1 MSAAVVITDT
11 WQPAILRLVPFSSN
25 SARAK
30 DHVGS
35 ANPFTGKNHYG
46 VREYPVLA
54 VTRSCSE
61 STFANLANEGNVNQS
76 ESKISVSKSS
86 TINPVGGIEFN
97 KMDDSEKI
105 LQVESANDRR
115 KNKKVMNDMQDA
127 RFSVQ
132 NLNDQLSSSFSFK
145 SSEVNSD
152 SKGVKSK
159 KGRKENSLAY
169 VVLPKPTINRTQDG
183 NSSLY
188 FFKQNGYRRAGAP
201 TPGELD
207 LQRYRET
214 SVLNQSQTKKKYK
227 LNINQL
233 PRSTTPINDHDPDKL
248 NMKQVIAFLQNK
260 APRDSVQKRKST
272 PNSRSSL
279 GTRSDQRSIEFP
291 LKTESRIR
299 PDTVERYRD
308 SRPNSISVQTI
319 GSPETGALSV
329 LSTSSPS
336 LSSGHNRSASSQK
349 SVSTK
354 SCMIRSSPV
363 RSGGNHKR
371 TKEFK
376 LYRFLSLAPSDT
388 PMLMTPNCSIRMDD
402 NCAEGGTVNENKD
415 MDSTNY
421 RSSLNSLNPENS
433 SDNNKHNS
441 SHKSVKKSKVNLLHT
456 KVFQRHD
463 KHNEDEG
470 YDDTSGKRQIR
481 LPRMSDY
488 EDIYNIEMGSDIC
501 SDVAENV
508 SDTGETNNSHPESH
522 ETRMPLVRPLSHN
535 NVKIIR
541 KESNSDKYAISIK
554 RQSSSPSQTVPEPE
568 SHSES
573 KDQSCPIS
581 KTCEELPKSS
591 VRFLEVENNMA
602 HDALYSQKKIHV
614 SLPKENKSG
623 HTSEIVR
630 LSLRHEKNASPRS
643 TYMSDMKKPRDD
655 SGFGNSDTVS
665 ESRVSSLSMASS
677 SSYVHNGEFV
687 KDPSRMNNGNV
698 NGNGFIKVREKLKA
712 QVYNTE

>member
-1 MSAAVVITDT
+1 MSAAVVMTDA

-30 DHVGS
+30 DHVGF
-35 ANPFTGKNHYG
+35 ANPVTGKEHKG

-61 STFANLANEGNVNQS
+61 CTFATSANEKNENQS
-76 ESKISVSKSS
+76 DSRISVSKSC
-86 TINPVGGIEFN
+86 TINPVGGVELS
-97 KMDDSEKI
+97 KMDDSEKR
-105 LQVESANDRR
+105 LQVEPLNDRR
-115 KNKKVMNDMQDA
+115 KNNKTMNDMKGA

-132 NLNDQLSSSFSFK
+132 NLNDQLSSSSSFK

-152 SKGVKSK
+152 LKGKKSTS
-159 KGRKENSLAY
+159 GRREESLAY
-169 VVLPKPTINRTQDG
+169 IVLPKPTINRSPDV
-183 NSSLY
+183 NSSIY
-188 FFKQNGYRRAGAP
+188 FYKQNGYRRAGAP

-248 NMKQVIAFLQNK
+248 NMKQVIAFLQTK
-260 APRDSVQKRKST
+260 APRDSVQKMKST
-272 PNSRSSL
+272 PHSRSSL
-279 GTRSDQRSIEFP
+279 GTRGDQRSSEFP
-291 LKTESRIR
+291 LKTESRVR

-319 GSPETGALSV
+319 GSQETGALSV
-329 LSTSSPS
+329 LSTSSPA
-336 LSSGHNRSASSQK
+336 LISGHNKSASSQK

-354 SCMIRSSPV
+354 SCTVRSSV
-363 RSGGNHKR
+363 RSSGNHKR
-371 TKEFK
+371 VKEFK
-376 LYRFLSLAPSDT
+376 LYRFLSLAPLDT
-388 PMLMTPNCSIRMDD
+388 PMLMTPNCSIRLDD
-402 NCAEGGTVNENKD
+402 NCAERGTVNENKD
-415 MDSTNY
+415 IDSTNY
-421 RSSLNSLNPENS
+421 RSSLNSLNQENS
-433 SDNNKHNS
+433 SENKKHNL
-441 SHKSVKKSKVNLLHT
+441 SHKLMKKSKANLLHT

-463 KHNEDEG
+463 KQKEDDEG
-470 YDDTSGKRQIR
+470 YDDTSGKGQIR

-488 EDIYNIEMGSDIC
+488 EDIYNVEVGSDIC
-501 SDVAENV
+501 SDVADNL
-508 SDTGETNNSHPESH
+508 SDAGATNNSQTVSH
-522 ETRMPLVRPLSHN
+522 ETKKLTERPLSHN
-535 NVKIIR
+535 NVKIII
-541 KESNSDKYAISIK
+541 KETSPDKHAISK
-554 RQSSSPSQTVPEPE
+554 NSQSRSPSQTAPELE
-568 SHSES
+568 SHSEYNNP
-573 KDQSCPIS
+573 SCTIS

-665 ESRVSSLSMASS
+665 ESCVSSLSMASS
-677 SSYVHNGEFV
+677 SSYVQNGEFV
-687 KDPSRMNNGNV
+687 RDSSRMINGNL
-698 NGNGFIKVREKLKA
+698 NANGFIKVREMLKA